1 MGKNLLLSLRYNK
14 QTQTNNQMNKNR
26 IQIITLILLNQ
37 FILSDIT
44 KALTELDLWRLLV
57 KMDGC

>member
-1 MGKNLLLSLRYNK
+1 MGKNLRLSLPYNK
-14 QTQTNNQMNKNR
+14 QTQTNNQMKKNR

-44 KALTELDLWRLLV
+44 KALTGLNLWRLLV

>member
-1 MGKNLLLSLRYNK
+1 
-14 QTQTNNQMNKNR
+14 MNKNR